1 MAGCQKQLQRKAA
14 YPMLD
19 GISDVTVGSMRC
31 SFSIQQAS
39 LQWQLY
45 KAGDATSCWSAYIS
59 SEPLYSSLPATKCL
73 YLQSACHFPLA
84 GELVY
89 YLARIY
95 LGKTFQF
102 KSAGTTVALARLS
115 PCGSKRQEPSLIL
128 ERRVNRGRKG
138 LFSREPLE
146 SEPERKD
153 HATEFPIMLCFFVEV
168 WWWIYN
174 VILVSGG

>member
-1 MAGCQKQLQRKAA
+1 M
-14 YPMLD
+14 
-19 GISDVTVGSMRC
+19 
-31 SFSIQQAS
+31 
-39 LQWQLY
+39 
-45 KAGDATSCWSAYIS
+45 
-59 SEPLYSSLPATKCL
+59 
-73 YLQSACHFPLA
+73 
-84 GELVY
+84 Y

-115 PCGSKRQEPSLIL
+115 PCGSKRQELSLIL

-153 HATEFPIMLCFFVEV
+153 HAIEFPIMLFLLLK
-168 WWWIYN
+168 YD
-174 VILVSGG
+174 G